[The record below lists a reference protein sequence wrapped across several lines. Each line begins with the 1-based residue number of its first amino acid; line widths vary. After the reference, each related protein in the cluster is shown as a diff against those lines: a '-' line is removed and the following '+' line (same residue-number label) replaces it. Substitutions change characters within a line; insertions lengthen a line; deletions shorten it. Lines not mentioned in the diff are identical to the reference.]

1 MGMVRALATG
11 KVTSGFVGYAKEV
24 GFYPEENR
32 KLMRSFNYE
41 KIILETMWRMEWQ
54 QVID

>member
-11 KVTSGFVGYAKEV
+11 KVTSGFVGCAKEV

-32 KLMRSFNYE
+32 KLMRSFNCE
-41 KIILETMWRMEWQ
+41 KIILETMWKTEWQ
-54 QVID
+54 QVIN